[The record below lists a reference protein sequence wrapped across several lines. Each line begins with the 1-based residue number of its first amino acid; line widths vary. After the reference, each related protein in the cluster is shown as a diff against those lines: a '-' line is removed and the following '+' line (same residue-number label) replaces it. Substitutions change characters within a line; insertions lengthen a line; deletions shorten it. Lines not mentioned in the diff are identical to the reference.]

1 MYNFTFII
9 LILYILFLTYNKHI
23 YLSVHVNIYTET
35 RMIRVNGEKKPE
47 RWIVG
52 SLSDS
57 SVSSQLGSYPSS
69 SDMNHVADSNHLPR
83 FLPIVT
89 T

>member
-35 RMIRVNGEKKPE
+35 RMLRVNGEKKPE

-52 SLSDS
+52 PCLI
-57 SVSSQLGSYPSS
+57 
-69 SDMNHVADSNHLPR
+69 HLLVLNLVLIR
-83 FLPIVT
+83 VVRI
-89 T
+89 